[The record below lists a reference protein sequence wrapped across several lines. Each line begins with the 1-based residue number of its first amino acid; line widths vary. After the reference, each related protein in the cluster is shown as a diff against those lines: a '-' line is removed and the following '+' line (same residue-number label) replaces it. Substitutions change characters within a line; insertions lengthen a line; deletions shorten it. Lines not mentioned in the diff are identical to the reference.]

1 MRRMNADNHRGQ
13 EDKSFQKQ
21 AGYMRAMIFSH
32 ISEFC
37 LASRSGSI
45 YAGGRAKQEARAER
59 KIVFLPGEIYL
70 PKPFNDGGGT
80 EPEMVRV
87 NKVEDRYMLGSGF
100 LLRSIT

>member
-45 YAGGRAKQEARAER
+45 YVGKER
-59 KIVFLPGEIYL
+59 GLNQLKATLS
-70 PKPFNDGGGT
+70 N
-80 EPEMVRV
+80 
-87 NKVEDRYMLGSGF
+87 
-100 LLRSIT
+100 

>member
-45 YAGGRAKQEARAER
+45 YAEGRAKQEAKAKDIAVTCQLVPDVPHLRSGSCTSPR
-59 KIVFLPGEIYL
+59 DFVLDL
-70 PKPFNDGGGT
+70 TTMDGG
-80 EPEMVRV
+80 
-87 NKVEDRYMLGSGF
+87 NAGF
-100 LLRSIT
+100 AGAKT